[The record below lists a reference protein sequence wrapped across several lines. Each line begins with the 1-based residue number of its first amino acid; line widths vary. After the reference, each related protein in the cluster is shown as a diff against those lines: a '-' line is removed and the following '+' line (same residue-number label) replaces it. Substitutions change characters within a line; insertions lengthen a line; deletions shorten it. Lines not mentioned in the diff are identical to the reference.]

1 VYGKSL
7 GLEEYMVLNVAKVTH
22 YSYYSTRK
30 ILLLFSDTEPGFHD
44 GLDVLSKSYLIL
56 KN

>member
-22 YSYYSTRK
+22 YSYYSTRM